1 MRWNPFLLLKNALND
16 ALIALTGTWVGS
28 PNDPPW
34 DHKDD

>member
-1 MRWNPFLLLKNALND
+1 MHWNPFRILKNVLND

-34 DHKDD
+34 NPEND